1 MAHKFILSSLMLA
14 GVSVCHKSSSRH
26 NSEVDV
32 AIIGAGLSGLS
43 AGQALADANK
53 TIMIFE
59 ARDRVGGRVKNFQLR
74 NGGVT
79 ELGAAFVGPTQ
90 DHVLALARDL
100 GLEVFKEYDYGSN
113 LLSLQDQIVPYS
125 SDGGALPTVDADTTA
140 VIASALGELDTM
152 AGSIDTK
159 APWSHANATL
169 WDGMTFQS

>member
-1 MAHKFILSSLMLA
+1 M
-14 GVSVCHKSSSRH
+14 
-26 NSEVDV
+26 DV

-43 AGQALADANK
+43 AGQALVDANK
-53 TIMIFE
+53 TIMILE
-59 ARDRVGGRVKNFQLR
+59 ARDRVGGRVENFHLR

-113 LLSLQDQIVPYS
+113 LLSLQDQIIPYS